1 MTMTWTRVHTWN
13 ESEVSDLLRDI
24 GRAAGLIDG
33 ERVEIEAK
41 DGQIDIRRA
50 KKADIEESAE
60 ALAALE
66 EIISD
71 RKGRSLA
78 GPSVR
83 EMIDEG
89 RQ

>member
-1 MTMTWTRVHTWN
+1 MTWTRVHTWN
-13 ESEVSDLLRDI
+13 EREVSDLLRDV
-24 GRAAGLIDG
+24 GRAAGLVDG
-33 ERVEIEAK
+33 DWVEIEAK

-50 KKADIEESAE
+50 KKTQITGSAE

-66 EIISD
+66 EIIADS
-71 RKGRSLA
+71 KGRSLA
-78 GPSVR
+78 GLSIR